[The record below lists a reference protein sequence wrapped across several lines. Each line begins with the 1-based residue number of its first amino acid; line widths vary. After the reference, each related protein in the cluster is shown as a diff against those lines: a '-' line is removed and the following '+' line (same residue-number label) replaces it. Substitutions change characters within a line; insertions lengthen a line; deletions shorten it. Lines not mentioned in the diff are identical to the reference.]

1 MELARSLPALVEELR
16 ALRNDMTRKSELYD
30 SLLRTSSSSSSSSSS
45 TSSDP
50 LRRSTTSDGLNSSS
64 NHDHDHLFPP
74 SIPTPFLHRP
84 ARGTSALKHHSHS
97 HSSWSSSSK
106 HLDSYTVIYVSGD
119 CGIAL
124 RNYAK
129 RDTKV
134 GAQIAMLH
142 HADGVTTGMS
152 KCRLGDQLMKINNE
166 SVTTWP
172 FAEIVETLE
181 IARRPISLT
190 FRTNASVQTSPR
202 ASTATSSSFA
212 PSSSSSSSSMRFSAS
227 LPLRKSKSHSEAED
241 AAAVARKAPTSSFFS
256 RSRVLKASTK
266 EKNEQRMRDGGVMD
280 DKRQSCS
287 QIDRLKDAEDDDGM
301 SRQRSASHD
310 TLQSVGGGTTTTS
323 MLSEDV
329 ETWCREQE
337 EMHSDIIMLLTETVM
352 RCERLQQE
360 NLDQLQNLMQLSV
373 SSSCS
378 LSDRSSAAS
387 SYAGAEKSGSG
398 GDKYLEFLDGYA
410 AGPVAATSPTSSSPR
425 A

>member
-1 MELARSLPALVEELR
+1 
-16 ALRNDMTRKSELYD
+16 
-30 SLLRTSSSSSSSSSS
+30 
-45 TSSDP
+45 
-50 LRRSTTSDGLNSSS
+50 
-64 NHDHDHLFPP
+64 
-74 SIPTPFLHRP
+74 
-84 ARGTSALKHHSHS
+84 
-97 HSSWSSSSK
+97 
-106 HLDSYTVIYVSGD
+106 
-119 CGIAL
+119 
-124 RNYAK
+124 
-129 RDTKV
+129 
-134 GAQIAMLH
+134 
-142 HADGVTTGMS
+142 MS

-190 FRTNASVQTSPR
+190 FRTNANVQTSPR
-202 ASTATSSSFA
+202 ASTAPSSSFA
-212 PSSSSSSSSMRFSAS
+212 SSSSSSSSSMRFSAS
-227 LPLRKSKSHSEAED
+227 LPLRKSKPHSETED

-256 RSRVLKASTK
+256 RSRSLKASTK
-266 EKNEQRMRDGGVMD
+266 EKNEQKMRDGCVMD

-287 QIDRLKDAEDDDGM
+287 QIDRLKHDEDDDGM
-301 SRQRSASHD
+301 SRQRSVSHD
-310 TLQSVGGGTTTTS
+310 TLKSVGGGRGTTTSMQSRSS

-387 SYAGAEKSGSG
+387 SYAGAEKSGNG
-398 GDKYLEFLDGYA
+398 GDKYLEFLDGDA
-410 AGPVAATSPTSSSPR
+410 AGPVTGTSPTSLSPR